1 MNRLL
6 ICLLGEINEKTK
18 KLGKW
23 CSVEDSSMSTLGRIR
38 TNFSWHNTE
47 NGVERMIFRE
57 RSLVKEK
64 QITREFSSQQEC
76 LHREVFPNE
85 L

>member
-1 MNRLL
+1 
-6 ICLLGEINEKTK
+6 
-18 KLGKW
+18 
-23 CSVEDSSMSTLGRIR
+23 MSTLGRIR

-64 QITREFSSQQEC
+64 QITREFSSQQEF